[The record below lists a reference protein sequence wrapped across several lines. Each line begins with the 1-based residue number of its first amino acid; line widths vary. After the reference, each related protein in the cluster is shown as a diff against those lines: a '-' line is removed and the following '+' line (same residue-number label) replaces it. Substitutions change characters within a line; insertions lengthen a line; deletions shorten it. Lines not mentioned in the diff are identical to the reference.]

1 MESDI
6 SLRENG
12 HPETI
17 TFISTVPL
25 FCKQNDKKCKLDMVL
40 SVKYP
45 KGRKASMLSFI
56 VNQLIINAK
65 RGSEGDI
72 MTA

>member
-1 MESDI
+1 MLQAMESDI
-6 SLRENG
+6 TLRENG
-12 HPETI
+12 RPETI

-45 KGRKASMLSFI
+45 KGKIATKLINLLSI
-56 VNQLIINAK
+56 QKEALRAIL
-65 RGSEGDI
+65 
-72 MTA
+72 